1 MKYFEEEENYM
12 SEMTNAQ
19 MEDEYN
25 RLAAIQAI
33 MEAELETEK
42 ERQNEC
48 KNEKLICEK
57 RK

>member
-25 RLAAIQAI
+25 RLAAIQAT
-33 MEAELETEK
+33 MEAELESEK

-57 RK
+57 GN